1 MDASGIVLL
10 GVKPNTILS
19 VCRNISKSCGS
30 LTKKSFISIAAGVR
44 LEDLEMAIPSAK
56 GFVRTMPN
64 INSLVGEAATSLALG
79 TKLQEGG
86 TSGETYQSCAAI
98 FSAVGTISLL
108 EDEDLM
114 DAATGLAG
122 SGPAFVFMLIESL
135 GTTYSFYIPPPSS
148 QSHASLNIT
157 DSLTRF
163 LTHAQ
168 RMEECV
174 WVCRA
179 RTP

>member
-1 MDASGIVLL
+1 VDASGIVLL

-135 GTTYSFYIPPPSS
+135 GTTYSFYIPPPPL
-148 QSHASLNIT
+148 SH
-157 DSLTRF
+157 
-163 LTHAQ
+163 THL
-168 RMEECV
+168 
-174 WVCRA
+174 
-179 RTP
+179 

>member
-86 TSGETYQSCAAI
+86 IGRRRIRRRGVVRHPAPPNARLVLLHPLVVLIAWRRIRSRRRRQTDHGIA
-98 FSAVGTISLL
+98 GTIIVDHWS
-108 EDEDLM
+108 
-114 DAATGLAG
+114 AG
-122 SGPAFVFMLIESL
+122 DKGEWK
-135 GTTYSFYIPPPSS
+135 SS
-148 QSHASLNIT
+148 RNI
-157 DSLTRF
+157 R
-163 LTHAQ
+163 
-168 RMEECV
+168 
-174 WVCRA
+174 
-179 RTP
+179 